1 MPTSIRRQLIVVLTL
16 TIGLAFLYQPTS
28 ILLKG
33 IALPLLIISSI
44 LSATFFPNKRPVQ
57 IIAGLGLLM
66 GLVFLYLPVPEI
78 LRSSAFHL
86 IFASAIAFG
95 MTTHLR
101 KPTAILG
108 AILLIVGVASLYQP
122 FIPLQRTALY
132 LILLGMTLYAILS
145 PQKWWI
151 ERVSIGAIA
160 LGLIFLCQPFQQVL
174 YQTGFQI
181 LLGGLTGFVI
191 VAHR

>member
-1 MPTSIRRQLIVVLTL
+1 MPTSIRSQLIVVLTL

-33 IALPLLIISSI
+33 IALPLLTISSI
-44 LSATFFPNKRPVQ
+44 LSATSFSNKWSVE
-57 IIAGLGLLM
+57 IIAGLGLLT
-66 GLVFLYLPVPEI
+66 GLVFLYLPVSEV
-78 LRSSAFHL
+78 LRTSAFHL

-95 MTTHLR
+95 MTTR
-101 KPTAILG
+101 FRRSMAILG
-108 AILLIVGVASLYQP
+108 AIVLIVGVASLYQP
-122 FIPLQRTALY
+122 YTPLQRTALY

-145 PQKWWI
+145 PQNWWI

-160 LGLIFLCQPFQQVL
+160 FGLIFLCQPFQQVL